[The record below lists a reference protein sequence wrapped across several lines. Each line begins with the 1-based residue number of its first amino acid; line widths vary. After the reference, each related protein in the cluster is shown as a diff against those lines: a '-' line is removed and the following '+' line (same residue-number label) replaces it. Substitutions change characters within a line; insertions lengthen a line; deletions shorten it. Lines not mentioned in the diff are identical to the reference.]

1 MEDVKNEL
9 LERYKVLPSLSSRL
23 TEVEEQYKD
32 MREKYRQVE
41 QKLSSMQVR
50 NISLLSPDTVYISD
64 LEWGFPT

>member
-1 MEDVKNEL
+1 MKNEL

-32 MREKYRQVE
+32 MREKYRQME

-50 NISLLSPDTVYISD
+50 MDKNVSLAPNRSPDLHLHIT
-64 LEWGFPT
+64 P